1 MKLEGSR
8 TLLYNVNVDVSP
20 VPAAS
25 LETSSRKER
34 RSGSLSCVGDS
45 VLITRETT
53 LPAHGRAHL
62 GCWPAT
68 FPSTVI
74 PFFIAHSPTSG
85 NEDCTTARW
94 CASRPIQ
101 RLSGHFIIPMV
112 WSRVDW
118 RTLNASLSDQITR
131 LEIEKTEIS
140 EDRDAVFCGD
150 ENRSVKTAWGEDV
163 FASINIIHHRLAFFF
178 FPSPRCSAGVSAFSS
193 CCIQSRNSSV
203 QIFFLFPFGHAGETH
218 REDMKTLNSLHQ
230 LKHGVLTKR
239 NT

>member
-1 MKLEGSR
+1 MFHLSLPRHWRRRPGKR
-8 TLLYNVNVDVSP
+8 DDP
-20 VPAAS
+20 VHCPASAILSWLHVRRLS
-25 LETSSRKER
+25 LHMVEHISDADR
-34 RSGSLSCVGDS
+34 
-45 VLITRETT
+45 
-53 LPAHGRAHL
+53 
-62 GCWPAT
+62 AT

-101 RLSGHFIIPMV
+101 RLSGHFIIPKV

-178 FPSPRCSAGVSAFSS
+178 FPSSTLFSWS
-193 CCIQSRNSSV
+193 LSIQ
-203 QIFFLFPFGHAGETH
+203 QL
-218 REDMKTLNSLHQ
+218 LHPI
-230 LKHGVLTKR
+230 
-239 NT
+239 

>member
-1 MKLEGSR
+1 MLTFHLSLPCHWRRLPGKRDDPVHCPALAILSR
-8 TLLYNVNVDVSP
+8 LHV
-20 VPAAS
+20 
-25 LETSSRKER
+25 R
-34 RSGSLSCVGDS
+34 R
-45 VLITRETT
+45 

-94 CASRPIQ
+94 CVSRPIQ

-118 RTLNASLSDQITR
+118 RTLNAFLSDQITR

-140 EDRDAVFCGD
+140 KDRDTVFCGD
-150 ENRSVKTAWGEDV
+150 EKTVQWRQREV
-163 FASINIIHHRLAFFF
+163 RMFLRVSISSIIDLLF
-178 FPSPRCSAGVSAFSS
+178 FPLPVLFSWS
-193 CCIQSRNSSV
+193 LSIQ
-203 QIFFLFPFGHAGETH
+203 QL
-218 REDMKTLNSLHQ
+218 LHPI
-230 LKHGVLTKR
+230 
-239 NT
+239 

>member
-1 MKLEGSR
+1 MFHLSLPRRWRRRPGKR
-8 TLLYNVNVDVSP
+8 DDP
-20 VPAAS
+20 VHCPASAILSWLHVRRLS
-25 LETSSRKER
+25 LHMVEHISDADR
-34 RSGSLSCVGDS
+34 
-45 VLITRETT
+45 
-53 LPAHGRAHL
+53 
-62 GCWPAT
+62 AT

-101 RLSGHFIIPMV
+101 RLSGHFIIPKV

-131 LEIEKTEIS
+131 LEMEKTEIS